1 MPNPL
6 GLVVRGNLIYLVC
19 TLWNYQDIRQL
30 ALHRVKSAVMTDV
43 AVTRPADF
51 DLDRYIEEQE
61 FHYPVGQMI
70 ELKVKFD
77 RRAAAHL
84 FETPL
89 SADQLI
95 EDVND
100 VHVVVTATVRDTAQL
115 AWWLLGFGEFTVVL
129 EPRSARQ
136 NIERSQKVATQ
147 KYVSQ

>member
-1 MPNPL
+1 MNPL

-43 AVTRPADF
+43 AATRPADF

-95 EDVND
+95 EDVDD
-100 VHVVVTATVRDTAQL
+100 VRVIVM
-115 AWWLLGFGEFTVVL
+115 VL
-129 EPRSARQ
+129 EPRSVRQ

-147 KYVSQ
+147 NYVSQ